1 MTFDATTIQMLI
13 TGIGES
19 LFMTLTS
26 SVFFLSYRYPSGY
39 YTNCYR

>member
-26 SVFFLSYRYPSGY
+26 SVFFLILSVSLWVLY
-39 YTNCYR
+39 